1 MTLVEF
7 LFSVARNITD
17 GDTNELNKL
26 RERAINE
33 TSTYHTD
40 QKGLKGLYAKIN
52 NNWMFQLGLVFVAP
66 FLTSYLLKKKNEML
80 NSSPGYS
87 DEWDEEEDDL
97 DDYNEWLRQKNETS
111 F

>member
-33 TSTYHTD
+33 TSTYHTE
-40 QKGLKGLYAKIN
+40 QSGFKGLYARIN
-52 NNWMFQLGLVFVAP
+52 HNWMFQLTLVFIAP
-66 FLTSYLLKKKNEML
+66 FLTSYLLKVKNQML
-80 NSSPGYS
+80 SVTNSENWDD
-87 DEWDEEEDDL
+87 DEFDDL
-97 DDYNEWLRQKNETS
+97 DEYNEWLRQKNETG

>member
-17 GDTNELNKL
+17 GDINELNKL

-33 TSTYHTD
+33 TNTYHTE
-40 QKGLKGLYAKIN
+40 QKGFKGMYAKIN
-52 NNWMFQLGLVFVAP
+52 NNWIFQLGLVFVAP

-80 NSSPGYS
+80 NGPSSMES
-87 DEWDEEEDDL
+87 FDDEEYDD
-97 DDYNEWLRQKNETS
+97 DEEYNEFLRSRENI
-111 F
+111 

>member
-17 GDTNELNKL
+17 GDINELNKL

-33 TSTYHTD
+33 TNTYHTD
-40 QKGLKGLYAKIN
+40 QKGFKGMYAKIN
-52 NNWMFQLGLVFVAP
+52 NSWMFQLGLVFVAP

-80 NSSPGYS
+80 NGPSSNES
-87 DEWDEEEDDL
+87 F
-97 DDYNEWLRQKNETS
+97 DDYDYDDDDEYNEFLRSRENI
-111 F
+111 